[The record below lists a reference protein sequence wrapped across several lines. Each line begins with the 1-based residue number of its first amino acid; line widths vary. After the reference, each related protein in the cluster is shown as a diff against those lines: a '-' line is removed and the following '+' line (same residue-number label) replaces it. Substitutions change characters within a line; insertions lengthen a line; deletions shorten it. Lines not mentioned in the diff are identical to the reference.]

1 MRAFL
6 HLLLLLLTL
15 VAFAFAQ
22 GPTSS
27 GTATGATTTGGTKTA
42 ETTTAATTATGTT
55 TSEESSATTTA
66 TSKTDSKSTD
76 TATSSYRPSDLPTL
90 AGASIPTITV
100 PNLANA
106 PFMQKSDYPEG
117 TVFIAVGAILGLF
130 AATILAWR
138 GMLAWSLHRSVK
150 KAAVAHSVTDSKT
163 MRGPTSTLYNSK
175 GNGTSYN
182 PVSGG
187 SALNLGD
194 MKSNKASAL
203 EKTRMVP
210 SEASLFFSPTAD
222 GPTRTHGA
230 NRSSAYLPSGY
241 YNSGH
246 RDSSAP
252 RTHSAL
258 GTPRVPSH
266 YFTPSPPESPGL
278 PPTSRD
284 GPPQEPRSPLGGS
297 PYLYGQPFHGS
308 HAMDRSSIHGTA
320 GLGLSSSSLNL
331 AAPRQGRTPSAYLED
346 LFEGSPGVR
355 PGGGG
360 TGTTAS
366 GSPYRQSARRHS
378 RHRSSSS
385 RR

>member
-1 MRAFL
+1 MRAL
-6 HLLLLLLTL
+6 LYSLLLLLTL

-22 GPTSS
+22 GPTTS
-27 GTATGATTTGGTKTA
+27 GATATGATTTGGTKTA
-42 ETTTAATTATGTT
+42 ETTTAAASATGTT
-55 TSEESSATTTA
+55 TSEEKSSATTTA
-66 TSKTDSKSTD
+66 ASKTDSKSTD

-90 AGASIPTITV
+90 AGASIPTVTV

-106 PFMQKSDYPEG
+106 PFMQKSNYPEG
-117 TVFIAVGAILGLF
+117 TVFIAVGGILGLF
-130 AATILAWR
+130 GATILAWR
-138 GMLAWSLHRSVK
+138 AMLAWSLHRSVK
-150 KAAVAHSVTDSKT
+150 KAAVAHSITDSKT
-163 MRGPTSTLYNSK
+163 MRGPTSTMYSGK
-175 GNGTSYN
+175 GNGGAYN
-182 PVSGG
+182 AVSGG
-187 SALNLGD
+187 SALNLGE
-194 MKSNKASAL
+194 MRSTKPSAL

-222 GPTRTHGA
+222 GPTRTNGA

-246 RDSSAP
+246 RDAP
-252 RTHSAL
+252 RTHSNL

-297 PYLYGQPFHGS
+297 PFLYGQPFHGS
-308 HAMDRSSIHGTA
+308 SQGMDRSSMHHGNA

-331 AAPRQGRTPSAYLED
+331 AAQPQGRTPSAYLED
-346 LFEGSPGVR
+346 LFEGSPRV
-355 PGGGG
+355 PAGGGG
-360 TGTTAS
+360 AAS
-366 GSPYRQSARRHS
+366 GSPYRSGARRHS
-378 RHRSSSS
+378 RHRSASSS

>member
-6 HLLLLLLTL
+6 HSLLLLLTL

-22 GPTSS
+22 GPTST
-27 GTATGATTTGGTKTA
+27 GTTATGATTTGGTRTA
-42 ETTTAATTATGTT
+42 ETTTAATSATGTT
-55 TSEESSATTTA
+55 TSEETSATRTA
-66 TSKTDSKSTD
+66 TLKTDSKSTD

-163 MRGPTSTLYNSK
+163 MRGPTGTLYNGK

-194 MKSNKASAL
+194 MRSNKASGL

-222 GPTRTHGA
+222 GPTRTNGA

-308 HAMDRSSIHGTA
+308 HGTA

-346 LFEGSPGVR
+346 LFEGSPVV
-355 PGGGG
+355 PPGG